1 MSDYLTHLTA
11 RGLVQAPD
19 IRPRLASLFEL
30 PPVDLEERPSIGLDT
45 AGDAQPP
52 HGHVLP
58 VPRASSPSGVVAPL
72 GPASGSRAQAGVGP
86 VSVDD
91 LTAMGGGPATPTTRR
106 PRQPALDAP
115 RPFPRDDA
123 GPPVRSSNRASQSEP
138 LSVTAG
144 DKAAASAL
152 RTSEGR
158 GQGIAREPAGRVV
171 SEGQEPP
178 AGARPLIRLRPA
190 GIPAEPASV
199 AGPAPRSAQPRV
211 TPLLRQAPRDAVKA
225 LELADPRPV
234 IRVTI
239 GRVEVRAV
247 TSQAPPA
254 PRTSPVRSGPA
265 LTLEGYLAQRN
276 EGRR

>member
-1 MSDYLTHLTA
+1 MFSLPTDMCYRSRVRRH
-11 RGLVQAPD
+11 
-19 IRPRLASLFEL
+19 RP
-30 PPVDLEERPSIGLDT
+30 
-45 AGDAQPP
+45 
-52 HGHVLP
+52 
-58 VPRASSPSGVVAPL
+58 ASSPLL
-72 GPASGSRAQAGVGP
+72 GPRAVRGLKPASGPYRLTISRRWAVVP
-86 VSVDD
+86 
-91 LTAMGGGPATPTTRR
+91 
-106 PRQPALDAP
+106 PRQQHGGRGNQLSMLPDLSRVMMQARLFAAAIGL
-115 RPFPRDDA
+115 R
-123 GPPVRSSNRASQSEP
+123 NREP

-144 DKAAASAL
+144 DEAAASAL

-211 TPLLRQAPRDAVKA
+211 TPLVRQAPRDAVKA